1 MRYTATVG
9 VWLAFMEGGK
19 RSRRTMQIR
28 QWWMRHFNSEVG
40 ADMASESH
48 HFERC
53 SRCGQTYDTR
63 DLEQVLPH
71 FEHQLGLSA
80 ELMKGPLSDGHLRAP
95 FGNVVP
101 FRRARKPT
109 AGEASTARPD
119 AFAATESHNG

>member
-1 MRYTATVG
+1 
-9 VWLAFMEGGK
+9 
-19 RSRRTMQIR
+19 MQIR
-28 QWWMRHFNSEVG
+28 QSWIRHFSSGVG
-40 ADMASESH
+40 ADMARESD

-53 SRCGQTYDTR
+53 SCCGQTYDTR
-63 DLEQVLPH
+63 DLQQVLPH

-119 AFAATESHNG
+119 GIAATESQNG

>member
-1 MRYTATVG
+1 
-9 VWLAFMEGGK
+9 
-19 RSRRTMQIR
+19 
-28 QWWMRHFNSEVG
+28 
-40 ADMASESH
+40 MASESP

-63 DLEQVLPH
+63 YLEQVLPH

-80 ELMKGPLSDGHLRAP
+80 ELTKGPLSDGQSRAP

-101 FRRARKPT
+101 FRRPRKLN